1 MFDGSVIEVAKVI
14 DLPFGSIDA
23 INDFIRGEM
32 RFVLKFFVEESHQAR
47 AILREFRNNKKI
59 EVVSKVQLSGGV
71 SRFVYRANT
80 GNLKILDN
88 SPMLKLA
95 MASWWLSYDERYSVS
110 LPGASDGNHLG
121 IIKSLVIGSVSD
133 EDMKRLKR
141 MNVSALNRIRENHRE
156 VSGE

>member
-1 MFDGSVIEVAKVI
+1 MFDGRVIEVAKVI

-32 RFVLKFFVEESHQAR
+32 RFVLKFFIEESHQAR

-95 MASWWLSYDERYSVS
+95 MASWWALLHS
-110 LPGASDGNHLG
+110 
-121 IIKSLVIGSVSD
+121 
-133 EDMKRLKR
+133 RLF
-141 MNVSALNRIRENHRE
+141 MYF
-156 VSGE
+156 